1 MLYSTKL
8 NSSRERVINDDWVV
22 ETNTGMSC
30 VVPAWK
36 IAELLFMEELVA
48 IRKEIE
54 EKVDEEKAKKPG
66 FV

>member
-1 MLYSTKL
+1 
-8 NSSRERVINDDWVV
+8 
-22 ETNTGMSC
+22 
-30 VVPAWK
+30 VPAWK